1 MLYNRCL
8 LIHRWIRKVNVIG
21 FPICPLYP
29 LTGTGLSSVS
39 NNVFKNSDIFF
50 AHLVSRRAK
59 AFALVL
65 AKAVVV
71 TLHLFRDK
79 VQGIVKLFLLINQL
93 KSTLDKSTP
102 FNPKEETSFKVPL
115 FLT

>member
-1 MLYNRCL
+1 MLYNCCL
-8 LIHRWIRKVNVIG
+8 LICKWIRKVNVIS
-21 FPICPLYP
+21 FLICLLYP
-29 LTGTGLSSVS
+29 LTRTGLSSVS

-50 AHLVSRRAK
+50 AHLVLRRAK

-65 AKAVVV
+65 AKVVVV

-93 KSTLDKSTP
+93 KSTLDKLTL
-102 FNPKEETSFKVPL
+102 FNPKEETSF
-115 FLT
+115 